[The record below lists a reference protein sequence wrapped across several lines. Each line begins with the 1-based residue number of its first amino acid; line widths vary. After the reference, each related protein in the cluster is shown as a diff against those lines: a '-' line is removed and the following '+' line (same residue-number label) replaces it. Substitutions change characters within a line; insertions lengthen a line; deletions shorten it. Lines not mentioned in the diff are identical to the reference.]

1 MDPNLRIAQ
10 QFRLEHHHSDGSWSP
25 LEPQHHESAD
35 HDAERSWLRR
45 TIFRCT
51 SCAEEVAVT
60 ETGDEDGDPA
70 RR

>member
-1 MDPNLRIAQ
+1 MDSNVRIAQ
-10 QFRLEHHHSDGSWSP
+10 ELQLEHHHSDGSWSR
-25 LEPQHHESAD
+25 LEPMHHDSAD

-51 SCAEEVAVT
+51 TCAEEVRVT
-60 ETGDEDGDPA
+60 EGVDEEGSPE

>member
-10 QFRLEHHHSDGSWSP
+10 QFRVEHHHSDGSWSP

-45 TIFRCT
+45 TIFRCA
-51 SCAEEVAVT
+51 SCNEEVAVT
-60 ETGDEDGDPA
+60 ELADEDEQPRA
-70 RR
+70 R